1 MLLTLCFPFPFYST
15 PTQLHMDSNQIKTIV
30 VAGASGLIGSALMEL
45 LIKDVSVKRLIVLTR
60 RPLNFEHPKVKS
72 ILVDFKKLQTI
83 SESVKNADIL
93 YCCIGTTIKS
103 AGSKEAFRAV
113 DYEIPLHLAEL
124 AAKAG
129 ISKFIAI
136 SSLGADPE
144 SKNFYLKT
152 KGEMERDIDS
162 KFQFRKL
169 AFVRPSMLLGP
180 RKEFRLGER
189 IGQFFM
195 VIFSFLMVG
204 RFSRFKPI
212 HDFTVAKSMIS
223 ISNSLNNQ
231 KIYDSS
237 ELQWLG
243 R

>member
-1 MLLTLCFPFPFYST
+1 
-15 PTQLHMDSNQIKTIV
+15 MDSNQIKTVV

-45 LIKDVSVKRLIVLTR
+45 LIKDVSVSRLIVLTR

-152 KGEMERDIDS
+152 KGEMAR
-162 KFQFRKL
+162 
-169 AFVRPSMLLGP
+169 APTTP
-180 RKEFRLGER
+180 
-189 IGQFFM
+189 
-195 VIFSFLMVG
+195 
-204 RFSRFKPI
+204 P
-212 HDFTVAKSMIS
+212 
-223 ISNSLNNQ
+223 
-231 KIYDSS
+231 
-237 ELQWLG
+237 
-243 R
+243 